1 MYEKIIVALDGSQLA
16 EVVLWYAARLA
27 GRLGASLTLVYVST
41 PGELISRNMYECYL
55 QDTTAKV
62 KDLAEKYAVETGKAR
77 SVYVNFQI
85 LNGMPAEEILNYA
98 DKNKVDLIVLS
109 TQGKS
114 GIRRWALGNVA
125 SKIVSATSKQVM
137 LIRAKGGQTDV
148 SKEKL
153 TNVLVPVDGSRES
166 ESILKSVT
174 YLAAELKLSV
184 TLLHIY
190 THELS
195 AYPSIDSI
203 KEIEKQRKTRKA
215 YIEKLGSKLSA
226 QGLNIETVFKEVSL
240 GEEAAEIIKLAD
252 EGSFSLV
259 AMATHG
265 RSGIGRWIFGSNAQ
279 KVLYEGSTPMLL
291 VRPTKSRKKTA

>member
-1 MYEKIIVALDGSQLA
+1 MYEKIMVALDGSQLA

-55 QDTTAKV
+55 QDTTTKV
-62 KDLAEKYAVETGKAR
+62 KELAEKYAVETGKAR
-77 SVYVNFQI
+77 IVSVNYQI
-85 LNGMPAEEILNYA
+85 LNGMPAEELLNYA

-153 TNVLVPVDGSRES
+153 SNVLVPVDGSHES
-166 ESILKSVT
+166 ESILKFVT
-174 YLAAELKLSV
+174 
-184 TLLHIY
+184 
-190 THELS
+190 
-195 AYPSIDSI
+195 
-203 KEIEKQRKTRKA
+203 
-215 YIEKLGSKLSA
+215 
-226 QGLNIETVFKEVSL
+226 
-240 GEEAAEIIKLAD
+240 
-252 EGSFSLV
+252 
-259 AMATHG
+259 
-265 RSGIGRWIFGSNAQ
+265 
-279 KVLYEGSTPMLL
+279 
-291 VRPTKSRKKTA
+291 

>member
-1 MYEKIIVALDGSQLA
+1 MYEKILVALDGSQLA

-27 GRLGASLTLVYVST
+27 GRLGASLTLAYVST
-41 PGELISRNMYECYL
+41 PGELISHNMYECYL

-62 KDLAEKYAVETGKAR
+62 KELAEKYAVETGKAR
-77 SVYVNFQI
+77 SVSVNYQI
-85 LNGMPAEEILNYA
+85 LNGMPAEELLNYA
-98 DKNKVDLIVLS
+98 DKNKFDLIVLS

-174 YLAAELKLSV
+174 YLAAELKLPL

-190 THELS
+190 AHELS
-195 AYPSIDSI
+195 AYPSVENI
-203 KEIEKQRKTRKA
+203 KEIEKQRKTRQA
-215 YIEKLGSKLSA
+215 YIEKLGSKLRA
-226 QGLNIETVFKEVSL
+226 QGLNVETVFKEVSQ
-240 GEEAAEIIKLAD
+240 GEEAAEIIKLAN
-252 EGSFSLV
+252 EGKFSLV

-291 VRPTKSRKKTA
+291 VRPTKSRKKTS